1 MEIIRNAAIDA
12 MLSRRSVRRY
22 TPEKVSEA
30 ELDTILQCG
39 LWAPSAR
46 NAQTTMLVLIGRDL
60 LDELER
66 EYMSTLVKAPK
77 FMAGGFSYGAPHL
90 IIAYDKDGTR
100 WSGVNAALAVENM
113 TIAASA
119 LGLGSVQ
126 LGIIREFMLSEAG
139 RRWQK
144 RFGVPDDYSFAL
156 SVAVGHQ
163 DGEAVTQPRN
173 EANIIKL

>member
-1 MEIIRNAAIDA
+1 MDIIRNSTVDAILA
-12 MLSRRSVRRY
+12 RRSVRKY
-22 TPEKVSEA
+22 TTEKVSEA
-30 ELDTILQCG
+30 ELDTLLQCG

-60 LDELER
+60 IDELEK
-66 EYMSTLVKAPK
+66 EYMSTLDKAPK
-77 FMAGGFSYGAPHL
+77 FMAGGFTYGAPHL

-100 WSGVNAALAVENM
+100 WSGVNAALAIENI

-126 LGIIREFMLSEAG
+126 LGIIREFMLSDAG

-156 SVAVGHQ
+156 SVAIGHQ